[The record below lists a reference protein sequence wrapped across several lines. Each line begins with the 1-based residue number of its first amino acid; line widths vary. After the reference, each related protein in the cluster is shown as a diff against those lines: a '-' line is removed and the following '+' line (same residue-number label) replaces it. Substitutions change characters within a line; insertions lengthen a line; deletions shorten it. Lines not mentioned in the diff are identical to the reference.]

1 MGMTAGLAMATE
13 ALTVVVSAMA
23 VFTKG
28 AARRGAA
35 LTTNAIV
42 TIGVSKRELFDCRDT
57 E

>member
-1 MGMTAGLAMATE
+1 MATE

-35 LTTNAIV
+35 LTTNAMV